1 MKKVLVD
8 TNFLVYCVKKK
19 IDFFEFCQLNGFLV
33 IIPLEIL
40 KEIDRLISSSKS
52 SLANVL
58 KSIKKII
65 EKEKYEAISIKGK
78 YVDSGIIN
86 YLKKNPEIFLATM
99 DEKLQKLVKNK
110 IIKIRGKQI
119 EYLG

>member
-8 TNFLVYCVKKK
+8 TNFLVYCVNKK
-19 IDFFEFCQLNGFLV
+19 IDFFEFCQLNGV
-33 IIPLEIL
+33 SIIIPFEVLMEIN
-40 KEIDRLISSSKS
+40 RLITSPKS
-52 SLANVL
+52 ALVNSLKVV
-58 KSIKKII
+58 KKII
-65 EKEKYEAISIKGK
+65 EKEKYEEVSIKGK

-110 IIKIRGKQI
+110 LVKIRGNRI
-119 EYLG
+119 EDF